1 MSVRGALQRELE
13 VARDAALAAGEVIA
27 RHAEGDRESWE
38 KAEDNPVTK
47 ADLEANGAILEIL
60 GAGFPDDAILSEETV
75 DSEKR
80 RRAERVWIVDPLDGT
95 KEFIARIPEFAV
107 SVALAVRGEPVV
119 GVVYQPLD
127 RECFW
132 AARGSGGHRNGER
145 LRVSSARALEQ
156 CVLLSSRTEMSRG
169 QVDPYKEWFQ
179 EVRPVGSVALKLA
192 WIAAGRGDLW
202 ISAAPKNEWDVC
214 AGDLLVREAGGVFLT
229 LEEGPRRYNQADT
242 LLRPLMAAGPPH
254 LVQLLRDQI

>member
-1 MSVRGALQRELE
+1 MSVPGALQRELE

-27 RHAEGDRESWE
+27 RHAEGNRESWE

-60 GAGFPDDAILSEETV
+60 GAGFPDDAIL
-75 DSEKR
+75 
-80 RRAERVWIVDPLDGT
+80 LDGT